1 MATRTRRRPARQA
14 RAALLPVLL
23 TGALSL
29 AACSGGGT
37 STTPA
42 QSGSG
47 SASKTLVMDASF
59 TLKTA
64 DPGRNYEPT
73 GLIIG
78 KALYDTLL
86 TFEGSDVTKPV
97 PSLAESYEQSPDGKT
112 LTLKLKQ
119 GATFSDGSPVTAD
132 DVVFSLNRVRDL
144 KGNPSFLLDG
154 VEVAKTDETTV
165 TLTSKT
171 PNPALPFI
179 LPNPALGI
187 LNSKVVKANGGTADD
202 SDKAEQYLNGASAGS
217 GPYELES
224 FNAQSQ
230 VVLKANPKY
239 WGADKPAYGKVVLRN
254 VESATQK
261 LNVQRGDSQVA
272 LDLSGDQIKTVSGN
286 MRTTKTASANMVFLL
301 SNQDPSVSKVTS
313 NPKIVEAI
321 RKGVDYQGLLEL
333 AGEGSV
339 QAPGVI
345 PTMLLGALPP
355 DQAVKRDVEGAKAA
369 VAASGVANPTVK
381 LEYPSDLT
389 LQGLSF
395 QPFAERIQANLKEVG
410 ITVDLAPAPVATALD
425 NYRNGKEELGL
436 WYWGPDYPDPT
447 DYLVFLPGKT
457 VGLRAGWKPGADKEL
472 ESLGDKAAS
481 TIGDDTRKQLYT
493 DIQSRLNASGPFIP
507 LIQPSQNIVT
517 AASVTG
523 LAFHPVW
530 TVDVAALGVK

>member
-1 MATRTRRRPARQA
+1 MATPSRRRAAWQA

-23 TGALSL
+23 AGALSL
-29 AACSGGGT
+29 AACGGG
-37 STTPA
+37 SSPA
-42 QSGSG
+42 QSGQ
-47 SASKTLVMDASF
+47 SAPAAKTLVVDASF

-73 GLIIG
+73 GLIVG

-97 PSLAESYEQSPDGKT
+97 PSLAESYEQSEDGRT
-112 LTLKLKQ
+112 LTLKLRQ

-132 DVVFSLNRVRDL
+132 DVVFSLNRVRDM

-154 VEVAKTDETTV
+154 VEVTKTDETTV
-165 TLTSKT
+165 TLTSKAA
-171 PNPALPFI
+171 NPALPFI

-187 LNSKVVKANGGTADD
+187 LNSKVVKANGGTGDE
-202 SDKAEQYLNGASAGS
+202 SDKAETYLNGKSAGS
-217 GPYELES
+217 GPYQLES

-230 VVLKANPKY
+230 VVLTANPKY
-239 WGADKPAYGKVVLRN
+239 WGPDKPTYTKVVLRN

-272 LDLSGDQIKTVSGN
+272 LDLSGDQIKTIGADY
-286 MRTTKTASANMVFLL
+286 TTLKTASANVVFLL
-301 SNQDPSVSKVTS
+301 TNQDPAVSKVTT

-321 RKGVDYQGLLEL
+321 RKGIDYQGLLEL

-355 DQAVKRDVEGAKAA
+355 DQAVQRDVEGAKAA
-369 VAASGVANPTVK
+369 VAASGVSNPTVT

-395 QPFAERIQANLKEVG
+395 QPIAERIQANLKEVG
-410 ITVDLAPAPVATALD
+410 VTVELAPAPVATALE

-457 VGLRAGWKPGADKEL
+457 VGLRAGWKAGADKEL
-472 ESLGDKAAS
+472 EAIGDKAAT
-481 TIGDDTRKQLYT
+481 TIGDDARKPLYA
-493 DIQSRLNASGPFIP
+493 DIQARLNATGPFVP

-517 AASVTG
+517 APSVTG
-523 LAFHPVW
+523 LQFHPVW
-530 TVDVAALGVK
+530 TVDVAALGAK

>member
-1 MATRTRRRPARQA
+1 MATRPRRRTAWQA

-29 AACSGGGT
+29 AACSGGST
-37 STTPA
+37 STTSP
-42 QSGSG
+42 QSSG
-47 SASKTLVMDASF
+47 GTSKTLVMDASF

-73 GLIIG
+73 GLIVG

-86 TFEGSDVTKPV
+86 TFEGSDVTKPL
-97 PSLAESYEQSPDGKT
+97 PSLAESYEQSADGKT
-112 LTLKLKQ
+112 LTLKLRQ

-154 VEVAKTDETTV
+154 VEVAKTDESTV
-165 TLTSKT
+165 TMTSKT
-171 PNPALPFI
+171 ARPELPFI

-187 LNSKVVKANGGTADD
+187 LNSKVVKAHGGTADA

-224 FNAQSQ
+224 FNTQSQ
-230 VVLKANPKY
+230 VVLKANAKY
-239 WGADKPAYGKVVLRN
+239 WGAKKPTYTKVVIRN

-272 LDLSGDQIKTVSGN
+272 LDLSGDQIKSVGGSFQTL
-286 MRTTKTASANMVFLL
+286 KTASANVVFLL
-301 SNQDPSVSKVTS
+301 SNQDAAVSKTTS
-313 NPKIVEAI
+313 NPKILEAI

-345 PTMLLGALPP
+345 PTMLLGALPA

-369 VAASGVANPTVK
+369 VAASGVSNPSIK

-410 ITVDLAPAPVATALD
+410 ITVELAPAPVATALD

-447 DYLVFLPGKT
+447 DYLAFLPGKL
-457 VGLRAGWKPGADKEL
+457 VGLRAGWKAGADKEL
-472 ESLGDKAAS
+472 EAVGDKAAT

-493 DIQSRLNASGPFIP
+493 DIQNKLNASGPFIP

-530 TVDVAALGVK
+530 TVDVAALGAK